1 MTEMPS
7 MLKKSVILFL
17 MAWAFPAMAL
27 KTAYVSFDHP
37 DGWRCELSQGV
48 WICQSTLEGER
59 RESVVLSIATMATEW
74 DSVDN
79 YLEYL
84 KKPRTITDDQGKPV
98 QAEVKYAR
106 KRDINGVTW
115 VDSLQS
121 NSELPG
127 FWSRY
132 VATVHNKLAILITY
146 VVSDE
151 QYKRLAPQF
160 DRMVASMRPNAEFD
174 LNIATKQGETPLP
187 GASKLGP
194 STADILRNRLK
205 PTAGL
210 STKLTAETGDDSEG
224 ESGGMG
230 TILITALAAGATVW
244 FLRRRKN
251 RRKGPPPGQR
261 AA

>member
-1 MTEMPS
+1 MPIKQIA
-7 MLKKSVILFL
+7 LVIALWVVPSF
-17 MAWAFPAMAL
+17 AL

-98 QAEVKYAR
+98 ESKVTYAR
-106 KRDINGVTW
+106 KRDINGVVW
-115 VDSLQS
+115 VDSLQV

-146 VVSDE
+146 VVSQE
-151 QYKRLAPQF
+151 QYQRLAPQF
-160 DRMVASMRPNAEFD
+160 ERMVGSLRPNAEFD
-174 LNIATKQGETPLP
+174 LNIASKQGDAPLP
-187 GASKLGP
+187 GSSKLGP
-194 STADILRNRLK
+194 LQANILKDRLRPATTSLK
-205 PTAGL
+205 KEAP
-210 STKLTAETGDDSEG
+210 AEESEEG
-224 ESGGMG
+224 SLG
-230 TILITALAAGATVW
+230 TIVIGVVVLAAATYW
-244 FLRRRKN
+244 FLRRRKKKAPKTEPGS
-251 RRKGPPPGQR
+251 RKS
-261 AA
+261 A

>member
-1 MTEMPS
+1 MRKT
-7 MLKKSVILFL
+7 LLALAILGCL
-17 MAWAFPAMAL
+17 PAFAL

-74 DSVDN
+74 DTVDN

-98 QAEVKYAR
+98 ESKVTYAR
-106 KRDINGVTW
+106 KRDINGITW
-115 VDSLQS
+115 IDSLQV

-146 VVSDE
+146 VVSQE
-151 QYKRLAPQF
+151 HYQKLAPQF
-160 DRMVASMRPNAEFD
+160 ERMVASLKPNAEFD
-174 LNIATKQGETPLP
+174 LNIATKQGDVPLP
-187 GASKLGP
+187 GNSKLGP
-194 STADILRNRLK
+194 LQANILKDRLK
-205 PTAGL
+205 PAAPAAEEAPEEPGSSTPLMLGL
-210 STKLTAETGDDSEG
+210 LVVVG
-224 ESGGMG
+224 
-230 TILITALAAGATVW
+230 AAYYFV
-244 FLRRRKN
+244 RKRRK
-251 RRKGPPPGQR
+251 KQQPPSSHDR

>member
-1 MTEMPS
+1 MPN
-7 MLKKSVILFL
+7 LKIALLFALLATPIL
-17 MAWAFPAMAL
+17 AL

-59 RESVVLSIATMATEW
+59 RESVVLSIATTAAEW
-74 DSVDN
+74 DTVDN

-84 KKPRTITDDQGKPV
+84 KKPRTITDEQGKPV
-98 QAEVKYAR
+98 ESKVTYAR
-106 KRDINGVTW
+106 KRDINGVVW
-115 VDSLQS
+115 VDSLQV

-146 VVSDE
+146 VVSQE
-151 QYKRLAPQF
+151 QYQRLAPQF
-160 DRMVASMRPNAEFD
+160 ERMVASLKPNAEFD

-187 GASKLGP
+187 GAQKLGP
-194 STADILRNRLK
+194 SQAMILRDRLK
-205 PTAGL
+205 P
-210 STKLTAETGDDSEG
+210 
-224 ESGGMG
+224 SGGPVTNTEPPEEEG
-230 TILITALAAGATVW
+230 GSAVVILMTTAVVAGGAW
-244 FLRRRKN
+244 WWLRRRKSA
-251 RRKGPPPGQR
+251 KKAPPSNLD

>member
-1 MTEMPS
+1 MRKT
-7 MLKKSVILFL
+7 LLALFL
-17 MAWAFPAMAL
+17 VAAWPALAL

-74 DSVDN
+74 DTIDN
-79 YLEYL
+79 YLDYL
-84 KKPRTITDDQGKPV
+84 KKTRTVTDDQGKPV
-98 QAEVKYAR
+98 ESKVTYAR

-115 VDSLQS
+115 VDSLQV

-146 VVSDE
+146 VVSQE
-151 QYKRLAPQF
+151 QYQRLAPQF
-160 DRMVASMRPNAEFD
+160 ERMVASLKPNAEFD

-187 GASKLGP
+187 GSSKLGP
-194 STADILRNRLK
+194 LQANILRDRLK
-205 PTAGL
+205 PAATPEPEVAEEGGSSTPMLLGL
-210 STKLTAETGDDSEG
+210 LVVV
-224 ESGGMG
+224 GG
-230 TILITALAAGATVW
+230 AYW
-244 FLRRRKN
+244 YLRRKRKATH
-251 RRKGPPPGQR
+251 KPKSDDR

>member
-1 MTEMPS
+1 MRIPS
-7 MLKKSVILFL
+7 LVLLVAF
-17 MAWAFPAMAL
+17 WALPAFAL

-37 DGWRCELSQGV
+37 EGWRCELSQGV

-74 DSVDN
+74 DTTDN

-98 QAEVKYAR
+98 ESKVTYAR
-106 KRDINGVTW
+106 KRDINGVIW
-115 VDSLQS
+115 VDSLQV

-146 VVSDE
+146 VVSQE
-151 QYKRLAPQF
+151 QYNRLAPQF
-160 DRMVASMRPNAEFD
+160 ERMVASLRPNAEFD
-174 LNIATKQGETPLP
+174 LNIASKQGEAPLP
-187 GASKLGP
+187 GSAKLGP
-194 STADILRNRLK
+194 LQANILRERLK
-205 PTAGL
+205 PAAKVEVAEEPGGD
-210 STKLTAETGDDSEG
+210 STMTLVATVVLVG
-224 ESGGMG
+224 
-230 TILITALAAGATVW
+230 AAGYW
-244 FLRRRKN
+244 FLRRRKKTAKRIEPTN
-251 RRKGPPPGQR
+251 RKG

>member
-1 MTEMPS
+1 MP
-7 MLKKSVILFL
+7 KKILALIFV
-17 MAWAFPAMAL
+17 AWALPALAL

-98 QAEVKYAR
+98 ESKVTYAR
-106 KRDINGVTW
+106 KRDINGVVW
-115 VDSLQS
+115 VDSLQV

-146 VVSDE
+146 VVSQE
-151 QYKRLAPQF
+151 QYQRLAPQF
-160 DRMVASMRPNAEFD
+160 ERMVASLRPNAEFD
-174 LNIATKQGETPLP
+174 LNIASKQGETPLP
-187 GASKLGP
+187 GSTKLGP
-194 STADILRNRLK
+194 LQANILKDRLK
-205 PTAGL
+205 PAAAKTEPVEETEESSPLL
-210 STKLTAETGDDSEG
+210 SVVLLVAVIAS
-224 ESGGMG
+224 
-230 TILITALAAGATVW
+230 AYW
-244 FLRRRKN
+244 YLRRR
-251 RRKGPPPGQR
+251 RKKKAKPQEPTV
-261 AA
+261 